1 MKLSGYGSS
10 VMGSCT
16 NIGIFMDFW
25 LTRYDEDDEKIGKI
39 LTSYKAKEIGG
50 DTIFHEN
57 KLDLL
62 IGLIIKYEYINN
74 NFYEQFIDNQY
85 KDYQRFTKKR

>member
-1 MKLSGYGSS
+1 
-10 VMGSCT
+10 MGSCT

-25 LTRYDEDDEKIGKI
+25 LTRYDEDDKNTGEI
-39 LTSYKAKEIGG
+39 LTTYKAKEIGG

-62 IGLIIKYEYINN
+62 IGLVIKYEYVNN

-85 KDYQRFTKKR
+85 KAYQRFTKVLVS

>member
-1 MKLSGYGSS
+1 
-10 VMGSCT
+10 MGSCT

-25 LTRYDEDDEKIGKI
+25 LTRYDEYDEKTGKI
-39 LTSYKAKEIGG
+39 LTSYKAEEIGG

-62 IGLIIKYEYINN
+62 IALIIKYEYVNN
-74 NFYEQFIDNQY
+74 DFYEQFIDNQY
-85 KDYQRFTKKR
+85 KVYQSFTKKR

>member
-1 MKLSGYGSS
+1 
-10 VMGSCT
+10 MGSCT

-25 LTRYDEDDEKIGKI
+25 LTRYDEYDGKTGKI
-39 LTSYKAKEIGG
+39 LTSYKAEEIGG

-62 IGLIIKYEYINN
+62 IGLIIKYEYVNN
-74 NFYEQFIDNQY
+74 DFYEQFIDNQY
-85 KDYQRFTKKR
+85 KVYQRFTKIR

>member
-1 MKLSGYGSS
+1 
-10 VMGSCT
+10 MGSCT

-25 LTRYDEDDEKIGKI
+25 LTRYDEDDEKNGKI
-39 LTSYKAKEIGG
+39 LTSYKAEEIGG

-62 IGLIIKYEYINN
+62 IGLIIKYEYVNN
-74 NFYEQFIDNQY
+74 DFYEQFIDNQY
-85 KDYQRFTKKR
+85 KVYQSFTKKR

>member
-1 MKLSGYGSS
+1 
-10 VMGSCT
+10 MGSCT

-25 LTRYDEDDEKIGKI
+25 LTRYDEDDEKTGKI
-39 LTSYKAKEIGG
+39 LTSYKAEEIGG

-62 IGLIIKYEYINN
+62 IALIIKYEYVNN
-74 NFYEQFIDNQY
+74 DFYEQFIDNQY
-85 KDYQRFTKKR
+85 KVYQRFTKIR

>member
-1 MKLSGYGSS
+1 
-10 VMGSCT
+10 MGSCT

-25 LTRYDEDDEKIGKI
+25 LTRYDEDDKETGKI
-39 LTSYKAKEIGG
+39 LTSYKAEEIGG

-62 IGLIIKYEYINN
+62 IELIIKYEYVNN
-74 NFYEQFIDNQY
+74 DFYEQFIDKQY
-85 KDYQRFTKKR
+85 KVYQRYVKKR

>member
-1 MKLSGYGSS
+1 
-10 VMGSCT
+10 MGSCT

-25 LTRYDEDDEKIGKI
+25 LTRYDEVDEKTDKI
-39 LTSYKAKEIGG
+39 LTSYKAEEIGG

-62 IGLIIKYEYINN
+62 IALIIKYEYIHND
-74 NFYEQFIDNQY
+74 FYEQFIDNQY
-85 KDYQRFTKKR
+85 KVYQRFTKKR